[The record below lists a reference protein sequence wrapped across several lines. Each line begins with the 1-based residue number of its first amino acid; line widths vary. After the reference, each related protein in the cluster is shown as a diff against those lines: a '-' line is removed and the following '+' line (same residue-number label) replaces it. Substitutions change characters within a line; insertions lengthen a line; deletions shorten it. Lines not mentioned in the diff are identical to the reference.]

1 MALQQPLPHER
12 EPLRGSDYGTKV
24 VVRKVSSEGP
34 APAAAAFTSRASV
47 LRLGGLVWA
56 LQFIFF
62 FVGTAEQKKI
72 H

>member
-1 MALQQPLPHER
+1 MR
-12 EPLRGSDYGTKV
+12 DYGTKV